1 MPKVFVSYARADQE
15 MVQALIRELQE
26 LGYDAFYDQNL
37 TGGQRWWD
45 VLLDQIQAAD
55 GFLPVLTSEYRQSE
69 ACHREAVWAESLDIP
84 FVPID
89 LGQASPDLFEK
100 VVAEAN
106 WVRYSLDD
114 RASVARLAR
123 ALGAMSKPEP
133 PSPLPPR
140 PAIPISYFAE
150 LEREIRTSPTI
161 PLDRQF
167 AIIATLRA
175 KLSTREDA
183 SARIMLSELRNRT
196 DITYSNAVDIERM
209 LSTPASEQLA
219 PQQQQQ
225 APPAEPRH
233 HRHHGEHVQPPPPPP
248 PQTAA
253 YQQTGYQQRADPSGT
268 SYGQTGYQ
276 AGGYQHGGFQAAAP
290 LQPDVHQ
297 RAPYVQGGSKQYGAQ
312 QSQRSTGSPPPTRAI
327 VQYGLFGLGAL
338 LVILALLAVDWISFS
353 NGNTADY
360 GRIHDLIG
368 TRDVGLAVAYF
379 KWLGYLLTV
388 LALVMIAICVFVPR
402 RPKVLVQ
409 ITVGVVLVQVVIT
422 IAATVSEVNRV
433 QDQLGPQGIST
444 SYDAGLWLML
454 FGMVIATVGALIPR
468 RTQPRRSESPRTVS
482 PGKRP

>member
-55 GFLPVLTSEYRQSE
+55 GFLPVLTAEYRQSE
-69 ACHREAVWAESLDIP
+69 ACHREAVWAESLEIP

-114 RASVARLAR
+114 RASIARLAR

-150 LEREIRTSPTI
+150 LEREIRTSPAI

-209 LSTPASEQLA
+209 LSTPASAQLA
-219 PQQQQQ
+219 SQQQQQ

-248 PQTAA
+248 PQAA
-253 YQQTGYQQRADPSGT
+253 GYQQTGYQQRADPSGT

-276 AGGYQHGGFQAAAP
+276 AGGHEHGGFQAVP
-290 LQPDVHQ
+290 IQPDVRQ
-297 RAPYVQGGSKQYGAQ
+297 RAPYAQGGTKQYGAQ
-312 QSQRSTGSPPPTRAI
+312 QSQRSAGSPRPPGQSCSSGCSVWARC
-327 VQYGLFGLGAL
+327 
-338 LVILALLAVDWISFS
+338 W
-353 NGNTADY
+353 
-360 GRIHDLIG
+360 
-368 TRDVGLAVAYF
+368 
-379 KWLGYLLTV
+379 
-388 LALVMIAICVFVPR
+388 
-402 RPKVLVQ
+402 
-409 ITVGVVLVQVVIT
+409 
-422 IAATVSEVNRV
+422 
-433 QDQLGPQGIST
+433 
-444 SYDAGLWLML
+444 
-454 FGMVIATVGALIPR
+454 
-468 RTQPRRSESPRTVS
+468 
-482 PGKRP
+482 